1 MNLRTRIRSAAIRRF
16 SSAEY
21 LEKQRGKAR
30 KRRER
35 QGAPATV
42 HYFHQADDPYS
53 HLAVQKLDQLKAR
66 YDLPFQ
72 PHLVSI
78 AEAEYQGDARHFNQ
92 WARRDAAS
100 VAADYGAEFAPTV
113 DAPSEQAVAA
123 ANQLLAAHLDQ
134 ADFAS
139 IASATGHAL
148 WSEQPVGST
157 GSVDSGESA
166 VREGNAKRRALGHY
180 QGAMF
185 HFDGEWF
192 WGIDRIRL
200 LEQRLSAEGFDTQ
213 PGPLCVPEP
222 APSDTKP
229 MSLDGVL
236 LEYFPSLR
244 SPYTAIGH
252 QRVLDLVSRSGVSV
266 QVRPV
271 MPMMMRGIPAPR
283 EKQRYIISDAGREG
297 REHGAPFGQI
307 VDPFGEPVKRAFA
320 LFPAANALG
329 FGMEFVTAYLNGAW
343 FEGIDITTGQG
354 LEQVVANSGLDWQTL
369 LKTSQNEDWEAVLA
383 DNLNALT
390 REYLWGVPSFRV
402 SGGRF
407 SEPYACWGQDRI
419 WRVANEIARRA

>member
-1 MNLRTRIRSAAIRRF
+1 MNLKTGIRSAAMRRF
-16 SSAEY
+16 ASAEY

-35 QGAPATV
+35 QGIPPTV
-42 HYFHQADDPYS
+42 HYFHQVDDPYS
-53 HLAVQKLDQLKAR
+53 HLAVQQLDRLKAR
-66 YDLPFQ
+66 YDLPFE
-72 PHLVSI
+72 PHLASI
-78 AEAEYQGDARHFNQ
+78 PRPEYQGDARHFSH

-100 VAADYGAEFAPTV
+100 VAEDYGAEFAPTV
-113 DAPSEQAVAA
+113 DAPPEQAVAA
-123 ANQLLAAHLDQ
+123 ANQLLAAHLDR

-139 IASATGHAL
+139 IASETGHAL
-148 WSEQPVGST
+148 WSEKPLDST
-157 GSVDSGESA
+157 GGVDSGERA
-166 VREGNAKRRALGHY
+166 VREGNARRRALGHY

-200 LEQRLSAEGFDTQ
+200 LEQRLGAEGFDTE
-213 PGPLCVPEP
+213 PGAPCVPQP
-222 APSDTKP
+222 APLDTDRKNP
-229 MSLDGVL
+229 DGIL

-252 QRVLDLVSRSGVSV
+252 QRVLDLIDRSGVSV
-266 QVRPV
+266 KVRPV
-271 MPMMMRGIPAPR
+271 MPMLMRGIPAPR

-297 REHGAPFGQI
+297 REHGVPFGRI

-320 LFPAANALG
+320 LFSAANTLG
-329 FGMEFVTAYLNGAW
+329 SGMEFVTAYLNGAW

-354 LEQVVANSGLDWQTL
+354 LEQVVANSGLDWRAL
-369 LKTSQNEDWEAVLA
+369 LKRSQQEAWEAALA

-390 REYLWGVPSFRV
+390 RENLWGVPSFRV

-419 WRVANEIARRA
+419 WRVAGEIAKRA